1 MISSLKLSFG
11 KQRLKV
17 SKESQYKRYTR
28 SKVGNFFYVLF
39 LVAFGAFSVL
49 PLVFPP
55 RFFVIRPTVSN
66 YLALPGLL
74 SNLQVPLGRYVF
86 NSLFV
91 TIVSTFLYV
100 FIASLAAFALCKGK
114 IKGKKV
120 LFLVIQFALLFN
132 AYTLSIPRYLI
143 YSWFK
148 LVDTYWV
155 MILPYIASTMGVF
168 LMKQYMEGAIPD
180 ALLEAARVDGAGPF
194 RMFFQI
200 ALPIVKPCL
209 LTLTL
214 FGFRDVWASIPDG
227 TVFNETLKTLPTVMS
242 QVTAGG
248 IARSGSAM
256 AVTVIMMVPPILVY
270 LISQSNV
277 IESMNSAGIKE

>member
-1 MISSLKLSFG
+1 
-11 KQRLKV
+11 
-17 SKESQYKRYTR
+17 
-28 SKVGNFFYVLF
+28 
-39 LVAFGAFSVL
+39 
-49 PLVFPP
+49 
-55 RFFVIRPTVSN
+55 
-66 YLALPGLL
+66 
-74 SNLQVPLGRYVF
+74 
-86 NSLFV
+86 
-91 TIVSTFLYV
+91 
-100 FIASLAAFALCKGK
+100 
-114 IKGKKV
+114 
-120 LFLVIQFALLFN
+120 
-132 AYTLSIPRYLI
+132 
-143 YSWFK
+143 
-148 LVDTYWV
+148 
-155 MILPYIASTMGVF
+155 
-168 LMKQYMEGAIPD
+168 MKQYMEGAIPD

-194 RMFFQI
+194 RIFFQI

>member
-49 PLVFPP
+49 PLIYCIATSFKPLDELLVFPP
-55 RFFVIRPTVSN
+55 RFFVMRPTISN

-120 LFLVIQFALLFN
+120 IFLVIQFALLFN
-132 AYTLSIPRYLI
+132 AYTLGIPRYLI

-155 MILPYIASTMGVF
+155 MILPYIASTMCF
-168 LMKQYMEGAIPD
+168 PYE
-180 ALLEAARVDGAGPF
+180 
-194 RMFFQI
+194 
-200 ALPIVKPCL
+200 
-209 LTLTL
+209 
-214 FGFRDVWASIPDG
+214 
-227 TVFNETLKTLPTVMS
+227 TVY
-242 QVTAGG
+242 GG
-248 IARSGSAM
+248 RHSRRSA
-256 AVTVIMMVPPILVY
+256 
-270 LISQSNV
+270 
-277 IESMNSAGIKE
+277 